1 MQPVPRDVFEDL
13 VDKALAGIPPAFG
26 QYLDNVVI
34 EVEDMPDA
42 RTCAALDLDDPR
54 HLLGF
59 YHGVPLTGRSV
70 EALIQ
75 MPDRIS
81 IYQRNIERICRT
93 RAELVEQIRK
103 TVLHEVGHH
112 FGLDED
118 DLDEVGYG

>member
-1 MQPVPRDVFEDL
+1 MHVPREVFEEI
-13 VDKALAGIPPAFG
+13 VDQALETIPPAFDR
-26 QYLDNVVI
+26 YLENIVI
-34 EVEDMPDA
+34 EVEDAPDA
-42 RTCAALDLDDPR
+42 RTCASVGVDDPR
-54 HLLGF
+54 HLLGL

-70 EALIQ
+70 EALAS

-93 RAELVEQIRK
+93 RAELVTQIRK

-112 FGLDED
+112 FGLDEE